1 MCLEAFT
8 VGVRM
13 RVEKSRQHRTTFE
26 VDERRRESGVFEQ
39 RRVVADSDDLTR
51 SHGDGLRQP

>member
-26 VDERRRESGVFEQ
+26 VDELRRGRGVFEQ
-39 RRVVADSDDLTR
+39 RRVVANGHDVTR
-51 SHGDGLRQP
+51 SHGDGLR